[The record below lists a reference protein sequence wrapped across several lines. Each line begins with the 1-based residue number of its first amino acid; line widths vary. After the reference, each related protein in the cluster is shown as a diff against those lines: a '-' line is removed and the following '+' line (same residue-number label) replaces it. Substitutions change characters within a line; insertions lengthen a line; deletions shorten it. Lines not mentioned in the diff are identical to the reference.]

1 MLRELIYVSIGL
13 VFLAY
18 ALDYVLGSADDARE
32 PKRVN
37 PRVPL
42 IGHVLGLTK
51 YGSSYFMY
59 TSRKTEA
66 EMYTLAAFNTKFYV
80 CNSLRLMPLIQ
91 KASKTV
97 SFRPFIKTAADK
109 IAGSSSAGGELFS
122 GALVD
127 DYEHILRATL
137 APGPWLD
144 EQSLRM
150 GRSCAALVDTL
161 LGGGGEEGKKI
172 WLLGWVR
179 HIVMQASGC
188 GIYGQ
193 EHPFRDPV
201 VAKAFWELHVNLP
214 KNMAGL
220 DFFKKYAKAR
230 EVLHT
235 ALLKYCAAPHADA
248 GLSVFERQRV
258 LREGGMTLE
267 DAAKQETSV
276 CVAIFANTAPTM
288 FWTIWELYSR
298 PELLEEVRQ
307 EIEANAVF
315 RKSDME
321 EKKEEEKAPDDTEAE
336 TEAGFVLDVAALKTQ
351 CPLLLS
357 VFQETQRTRHVHA
370 NIRKVLAD
378 TLLDDGRYFLR
389 KGNYVMMPGS
399 PIHADVRVWGQS
411 AGAFD
416 PYRFVPANHHA
427 KASSPNNVTANPP
440 PSAFLSWGAPPYL
453 CPARQFASTEILI
466 IMALLTMRVD
476 LTPATRNGEW
486 EANPA
491 LNHGELVAVCNPVE
505 DVEMYMKAREKGLG
519 KWALKMAGSKT
530 RVPIASG

>member
-1 MLRELIYVSIGL
+1 MLRELIYGSIGL
-13 VFLAY
+13 VLLAY
-18 ALDYVLGSADDARE
+18 ALDYVLRFVDDARE

-59 TSRKTEA
+59 TSTRTEA

-122 GALVD
+122 GALAS

-150 GRSCAALVDTL
+150 GRSCAALVDAL

-179 HIVMQASGC
+179 HIVIQASSC

-201 VAKAFWELHVNLP
+201 VAKASGIRELHVHLP

-220 DFFKKYAKAR
+220 DFFKKCAKAR

-248 GLSVFERQRV
+248 ALSVFERQRV

-276 CVAIFANTAPTM
+276 SVAIFANTAPTL

-298 PELLEEVRQ
+298 PEVLEEVRQ

-321 EKKEEEKAPDDTEAE
+321 EKAHDDTEAE
-336 TEAGFVLDVAALKTQ
+336 TGADFVLDVAALKTQ

-416 PYRFVPANHHA
+416 PYRFVPANHRA
-427 KASSPNNVTANPP
+427 KASNPNNVAAAPP
-440 PSAFLSWGAPPYL
+440 PSAFLSWGAPPSL

-466 IMALLTMRVD
+466 IAALLTMRVD
-476 LTPATRNGEW
+476 LTPATSNGEW
-486 EANPA
+486 EAKPA
-491 LNHGELVAVCNPVE
+491 LNHGEFVAVCNPAE
-505 DVEMYMKAREKGLG
+505 DVEMHMDIREKGLG